1 MVEQNNET
9 IVRECIDQE
18 SGYSLDLLL
27 LAPHKVGTRFG
38 AVIVCTGLCGTH
50 KSGVCLLTQA
60 LLPSECFADTGGRR
74 WRFGERRAAGRSG
87 SHRGG
92 WSGAFFETRRAH
104 CVREYVDEEATFGVA
119 WVSPGFC
126 TLL

>member
-50 KSGVCLLTQA
+50 KSSL
-60 LLPSECFADTGGRR
+60 
-74 WRFGERRAAGRSG
+74 G
-87 SHRGG
+87 S
-92 WSGAFFETRRAH
+92 A
-104 CVREYVDEEATFGVA
+104 C
-119 WVSPGFC
+119 
-126 TLL
+126 